1 MARDSKKNAAYDSG
15 IRGSERAPK
24 ATADAP
30 RRKNKEDTLPNGAT
44 RMEILP
50 ADNGFIINC
59 TWPRKDEKDYFYSP
73 PKPKVFTSAE
83 DVAEFI
89 GSALK
94 VKDEE
99 EEK

>member
-15 IRGSERAPK
+15 IRGAERAKTSTAAPK
-24 ATADAP
+24 NKD
-30 RRKNKEDTLPNGAT
+30 KEDTLPNGAS

-59 TWPRKDEKDYFYSP
+59 SYPQNPKDYMYKP

-94 VKDEE
+94 VKE
-99 EEK
+99 

>member
-1 MARDSKKNAAYDSG
+1 MARDAKKNAAYDSG

-24 ATADAP
+24 QTASAP
-30 RRKNKEDTLPNGAT
+30 KAKDKEDTLPNGAT
-44 RMEILP
+44 RIEILP
-50 ADNGFIINC
+50 ADNGFILNC
-59 TWPRKDEKDYFYSP
+59 SWPPKGGKKDWGSWSP

-94 VKDEE
+94 VKD
-99 EEK
+99 

>member
-1 MARDSKKNAAYDSG
+1 MARDSQKNSAYDSG
-15 IRGSERAPK
+15 IRGSERPK
-24 ATADAP
+24 AVKTSGANDKTA
-30 RRKNKEDTLPNGAT
+30 EDNLPNGAT

-59 TWPRKDEKDYFYSP
+59 SWPPPKDKKDYMVWSP

-89 GSALK
+89 GAALK
-94 VKDEE
+94 VK
-99 EEK
+99 EKD